1 MSNDDPSKA
10 ITNYVQ
16 YKDRRGQAQATI
28 NQLLLYMKKKENVK
42 SQIRFLMKWI
52 F

>member
-16 YKDRRGQAQATI
+16 LKFVID
-28 NQLLLYMKKKENVK
+28 V
-42 SQIRFLMKWI
+42 RFDVFTKLTKLVL
-52 F
+52 

>member
-16 YKDRRGQAQATI
+16 IYFIELILNMHCEINDDSDLWFEEKQQA
-28 NQLLLYMKKKENVK
+28 
-42 SQIRFLMKWI
+42 
-52 F
+52 